1 MEITIEMIKELREK
15 TGCGIMDCRAALRTS
30 NGDMDGAIEE
40 LREKGLK
47 KQKNEPTVKLPKVVW
62 KSTFT
67 VKVAWS
73 CWWK

>member
-1 MEITIEMIKELREK
+1 MGFTGPKALEFKCAFYDEFTRMEDELSK
-15 TGCGIMDCRAALRTS
+15 NFVKKVS
-30 NGDMDGAIEE
+30 
-40 LREKGLK
+40 K